1 MQQPD
6 YIVFQCITEMES
18 IYMEKA
24 NTEARIHAI
33 GWAGLF
39 NGFKGKD
46 DPAINFAELLPYPD
60 KVNTTSRSKLSEK
73 TKQIIKEAIRK
84 RELPTATLTSL
95 AMLLDA

>member
-1 MQQPD
+1 
-6 YIVFQCITEMES
+6 MES

-24 NTEARIHAI
+24 NAEARIHAI

-46 DPAINFAELLPYPD
+46 DPAINFTELLPFPD
-60 KVNTTSRSKLSEK
+60 KANNTNRSKLSEK

-95 AMLLDA
+95 AMLLDPV

>member
-1 MQQPD
+1 
-6 YIVFQCITEMES
+6 MES

-46 DPAINFAELLPYPD
+46 DPSISFTELLPYPD
-60 KVNTTSRSKLSEK
+60 KVNTTSKNRLSEK
-73 TKQIIKEAIRK
+73 TKQIIKHAIHK
-84 RELPTATLTSL
+84 RLLPTTTLTSL
-95 AMLLDA
+95 AMLLDP